1 MGNPHPCS
9 LLSCMK
15 KAIGKVI
22 FILLLF
28 IGFGL
33 MFYPQISNY
42 INRIHS
48 SKVIQ
53 SFKDQMVDA
62 PKEEVD
68 RQMALAR
75 DYSESLKSTTACS
88 VPYEDILNFGD
99 GLMGYVSIPCI
110 GVQLPVYHGVSTAV
124 LSKGVGHM
132 PATAFPV
139 GGAGNHSVLTG
150 HTGLPSAELFTG
162 LTKMKVGDRFHIT
175 VADSVFAYEV
185 DQIKTVSPL
194 DGSDLVP
201 VSGED
206 YCTLLTCT
214 PYGIN
219 SHRLL
224 VRGRRIAADN
234 GKTQGE
240 INTEATLITPIAVM
254 PFVAV
259 PLLLIILF
267 LHIPFRR
274 KE

>member
-1 MGNPHPCS
+1 MR
-9 LLSCMK
+9 
-15 KAIGKVI
+15 KV
-22 FILLLF
+22 FSKVTFVLLLLV
-28 IGFGL
+28 GFGL
-33 MFYPQISNY
+33 MFYPQISDY
-42 INRIHS
+42 VNRVHS

-53 SFKDQMVDA
+53 SFTDQMKDTS
-62 PKEEVD
+62 KEELD
-68 RQMALAR
+68 RQIALAK
-75 DYSESLKSTTACS
+75 DYSEGLRSTASCPA
-88 VPYEDILNFGD
+88 PYEDILNFGE

-110 GVQLPVYHGVSTAV
+110 DVQLPVYHGVSTEV
-124 LSKGVGHM
+124 LAKGVGHM

-150 HTGLPSAELFTG
+150 HTGLPSAELFTN
-162 LTKMKVGDRFHIT
+162 LVKMKLGDQFYIT
-175 VADSVFAYEV
+175 VANKVFAYEV

-224 VRGRRIAADN
+224 VRGHRVEVKNVETRVEVI
-234 GKTQGE
+234 
-240 INTEATLITPIAVM
+240 TEAALIAPVIAM
-254 PFVAV
+254 PFMAV
-259 PLLLIILF
+259 SLLLIVL
-267 LHIPFRR
+267 LLQRPFRR

>member
-1 MGNPHPCS
+1 
-9 LLSCMK
+9 MK

-28 IGFGL
+28 VGFGL

-68 RQMALAR
+68 RQMALAK
-75 DYSESLKSTTACS
+75 DYSEGLRSTTACS
-88 VPYEDILNFGD
+88 VPYEEILDFGD

-110 GVQLPVYHGVSTAV
+110 GVQLPVYHGVSAEV

-139 GGAGNHSVLTG
+139 GGAGSHSVLTG
-150 HTGLPSAELFTG
+150 HTGLPSAELFTD
-162 LTKMKVGDRFHIT
+162 LVKMKPGDQFSIT
-175 VADSVFAYEV
+175 VADSVLTYEV

-224 VRGRRIAADN
+224 VRGHRVVTEYSE
-234 GKTQGE
+234 TQVE
-240 INTEATLITPIAVM
+240 ITSEAMLIPPIAVM

-259 PLLLIILF
+259 PLLVMILF
-267 LHIPFRR
+267 LQRPFRR

>member
-1 MGNPHPCS
+1 
-9 LLSCMK
+9 
-15 KAIGKVI
+15 
-22 FILLLF
+22 
-28 IGFGL
+28 
-33 MFYPQISNY
+33 
-42 INRIHS
+42 
-48 SKVIQ
+48 
-53 SFKDQMVDA
+53 
-62 PKEEVD
+62 
-68 RQMALAR
+68 MALAN
-75 DYSESLKSTTACS
+75 DYSESLHSVVSCP

-110 GVQLPVYHGVSTAV
+110 GVQLPVYHGVSTEV
-124 LSKGVGHM
+124 LAKGVGHM

-150 HTGLPSAELFTG
+150 HTGLPSAELFTD
-162 LTKMKVGDRFHIT
+162 LVKMEIGDRFYVT
-175 VADSVFAYEV
+175 VANKVFAYEV

-224 VRGRRIAADN
+224 VRGHRAEEEKVGTQVEVTPEAVPAAPV
-234 GKTQGE
+234 
-240 INTEATLITPIAVM
+240 LVM
-254 PFVAV
+254 PFMAV

-267 LHIPFRR
+267 LQRPFRR

>member
-1 MGNPHPCS
+1 
-9 LLSCMK
+9 MK

-68 RQMALAR
+68 RQMALAK

-240 INTEATLITPIAVM
+240 MNTEATLITPIAVM
-254 PFVAV
+254 PFVTV

>member
-1 MGNPHPCS
+1 MRKVFS
-9 LLSCMK
+9 
-15 KAIGKVI
+15 KVI
-22 FILLLF
+22 FVLLLLV
-28 IGFGL
+28 GFGL
-33 MFYPQISNY
+33 MFYPQISDY
-42 INRIHS
+42 VNRVHS

-53 SFKDQMVDA
+53 SFTDQMKDTS
-62 PKEEVD
+62 KEELD
-68 RQMALAR
+68 RQIALAM
-75 DYSESLKSTTACS
+75 DYSEGLRSTASCPA
-88 VPYEDILNFGD
+88 PYEDILNFGE

-110 GVQLPVYHGVSTAV
+110 DVQLPVYHGVSTEV
-124 LSKGVGHM
+124 LAKGVGHM

-150 HTGLPSAELFTG
+150 HTGLPSAELFTN
-162 LTKMKVGDRFHIT
+162 LVKMKLGDQFYIT
-175 VADSVFAYEV
+175 VANKVFAYEV

-224 VRGRRIAADN
+224 VRGHRVEVKNVETRVEVI
-234 GKTQGE
+234 
-240 INTEATLITPIAVM
+240 TEAALIAPVIAM
-254 PFVAV
+254 PFMAV
-259 PLLLIILF
+259 SLLLIVL
-267 LHIPFRR
+267 LLQRPFRR